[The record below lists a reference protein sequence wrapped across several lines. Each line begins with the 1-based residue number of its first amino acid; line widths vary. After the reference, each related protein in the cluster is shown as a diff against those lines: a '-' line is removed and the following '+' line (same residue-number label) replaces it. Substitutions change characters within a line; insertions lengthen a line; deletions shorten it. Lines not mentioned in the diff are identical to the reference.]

1 MEISAE
7 LLKILKDDA
16 VKVLH
21 SMCWQIQKSQQWPY
35 DWKMLVFI
43 PRPKKGNAKECSK
56 YCTIVLISHA
66 NNVMVKILPA
76 RFQQY
81 MNREHSDV

>member
-1 MEISAE
+1 M
-7 LLKILKDDA
+7 LLKCRTQYVANLENAA
-16 VKVLH
+16 VAAGLEKISFH
-21 SMCWQIQKSQQWPY
+21 SS
-35 DWKMLVFI
+35 
-43 PRPKKGNAKECSK
+43 PKEGQCQCSK
-56 YCTIVLISHA
+56 YCTIVLISYA